1 MKTERY
7 PSEISTALSKRVL
20 KTVRYAEDSEKQ
32 GSLRTGKNSCVRDY
46 HSVRWDRQNLLKP
59 ILQSV
64 LSVVILAYFF
74 YRSALAVIP
83 LSVIGVL
90 MFRKKAAELA
100 AGDRMELESQ
110 FGEAIRGVE
119 TALKAGYSVENAF
132 LQSGRDMGRQ
142 FGERSFIYEEME
154 VIRKGIVM
162 NITLEESLSDLGKR
176 SGSEAI
182 EDFARVFAIAKRCG
196 GSMPEVI
203 SSSVSTITLQIET
216 REEIAASLSG
226 RRMEQNIMK
235 IMPFGILAYVGMSS
249 PGYFDPLYGNVTGIM
264 IMTGLLLLYLAA
276 FYLGDRILGKLEEG
290 Q

>member
-1 MKTERY
+1 MKT
-7 PSEISTALSKRVL
+7 
-20 KTVRYAEDSEKQ
+20 
-32 GSLRTGKNSCVRDY
+32 GKSSCVRDY
-46 HSVRWDRQNLLKP
+46 HSIRWDRQNLLKP
-59 ILQSV
+59 FLQSL

-74 YRSALAVIP
+74 YRSALAIVP
-83 LSVIGVL
+83 LSFIGIL
-90 MFRKKAAELA
+90 MFRKKTEELA
-100 AGDRMELESQ
+100 ARDRMELESQ

-119 TALKAGYSVENAF
+119 TALKSGYSVENAF
-132 LQSGRDMGRQ
+132 LQSGRDMGRR
-142 FGERSFIYEEME
+142 FGERSMIYEEME

-162 NITLEESLSDLGKR
+162 NITLEESLSDLGRR

-203 SSSVSTITLQIET
+203 SSSVSTISLQIET

-249 PGYFDPLYGNVTGIM
+249 PGYFDPLYGNATGIM
-264 IMTGLLLLYLAA
+264 IMTVLLIVYLVA

-290 Q
+290 T